1 MKTLFLFPLLIIG
14 IANARPQDGVVN
26 EDFETLTDGV
36 EQLGKDI
43 SKVVDSK
50 TGALVFIGGN
60 AFNYTV
66 DAAGAVSSGV
76 GQASNYLNGITL
88 EGLQNGTISAEEAIK
103 IKKIAMIQALFDAKR
118 QVLNTLNAVGT
129 GIHDG
134 FGQFSDSLNNL
145 YNSSLGQINIAIN
158 TTSIFTFETIPTT
171 LAWDNIINSLGG
183 TWNAT
188 STSVANTADSL
199 IGTLLSVK
207 EQMHNTLENFDSQE
221 SLSHHTNTI
230 ADKLNATMIGIS
242 GFGAQ
247 LGVFD
252 ALDNIMGGV
261 RNVSMG
267 LAVIPEKVSLFLNA
281 NPVESEEE
289 EEEKE
294 VEEKVKEKVKE
305 KEKEKGKE
313 KEKEKDL
320 AQSKY
325 DDYEIFAEDS
335 DDEFFQRETRS
346 IDSVEDIP
354 MEELDTILKKEL
366 EFWNTVNDIFK
377 RQNRM
382 IKNNVPK

>member
-1 MKTLFLFPLLIIG
+1 MKTLFLFPLLLIG
-14 IANARPQDGVVN
+14 IAVARPQEGAVN

-43 SKVVDSK
+43 SKVVNSK

-66 DAAGAVSSGV
+66 DAAGTVSSGL
-76 GQASNYLNGITL
+76 GQAGTFINGITL
-88 EGLQNGTISAEEAIK
+88 EGLENGTISAEDAIK
-103 IKKIAMIQALFDAKR
+103 IKKIAMIQSLFNAKR
-118 QVLNTLNAVGT
+118 QVITTLHAMGT
-129 GIHDG
+129 GIHEG
-134 FGQFSDSLNNL
+134 FGQFSDSLANL
-145 YNSSLGQINIAIN
+145 YSLSLGQINLAVN
-158 TTSIFTFETIPTT
+158 TTSIFTFQTIPTT
-171 LAWDNIINSLGG
+171 FAWDNIINSLGG

-188 STSVANTADSL
+188 STSVVNTADSL

-230 ADKLNATMIGIS
+230 ADKVNATMIGIS

-252 ALDNIMGGV
+252 AFDNIMGGV

-267 LAVIPEKVSLFLNA
+267 LAVIPEKVSLFMKPK
-281 NPVESEEE
+281 PVESEE
-289 EEEKE
+289 
-294 VEEKVKEKVKE
+294 VE
-305 KEKEKGKE
+305 
-313 KEKEKDL
+313 EKDL
-320 AQSKY
+320 AESKY

-335 DDEFFQRETRS
+335 DEKDFERERRS
-346 IDSVEDIP
+346 IDSIEDIP

-366 EFWNTVNDIFK
+366 EFWNTVDDIFK

-382 IKNNVPK
+382 IITNVPK

>member
-1 MKTLFLFPLLIIG
+1 MKTIFLFPLLLIG
-14 IANARPQDGVVN
+14 IATARPQEGAVN

-43 SKVVDSK
+43 SNVVNSK

-66 DAAGAVSSGV
+66 DAAGTVSSGL
-76 GQASNYLNGITL
+76 GQAGNFINGITI
-88 EGLQNGTISAEEAIK
+88 EGMENGTISAEEAIK
-103 IKKIAMIQALFDAKR
+103 IKKIAMIQALFNAKR
-118 QVLNTLNAVGT
+118 QVLQTLNAVGL

-134 FGQFSDSLNNL
+134 FGQFSESLANL
-145 YNSSLGQINIAIN
+145 YSLSLGQINLAVN

-171 LAWDNIINSLGG
+171 FAWENILNSLGG

-188 STSVANTADSL
+188 STSVVNTGNSL

-207 EQMHNTLENFDSQE
+207 EQMHNTLENFDSQD
-221 SLSHHTNTI
+221 SLSHHTNII

-267 LAVIPEKVSLFLNA
+267 LAVIPEKVSLFLKPK
-281 NPVESEEE
+281 PVELEE
-289 EEEKE
+289 
-294 VEEKVKEKVKE
+294 VDTVD
-305 KEKEKGKE
+305 
-313 KEKEKDL
+313 EKDL

-325 DDYEIFAEDS
+325 EDYEIFAEDS
-335 DDEFFQRETRS
+335 DEKNFQREGRS
-346 IDSVEDIP
+346 IDSIEDIP